1 MGLRVFVSYSGHE
14 DQVAALRLQT
24 LAGTRPELQVY
35 VPPVSTRN
43 RRGAPTGADL
53 KALNDSRFVLAI
65 ISGVV
70 PPAMQ
75 QELAVAQRAGKTI
88 VPIVVR
94 GRGNVA
100 GIQADQPVFYLDPY
114 NPVET
119 EKQIIDYVSSAV
131 PGKSN
136 QQAALGLVL
145 LLLGMLI
152 LAKE

>member
-53 KALNDSRFVLAI
+53 KALNESRFV
-65 ISGVV
+65 
-70 PPAMQ
+70 
-75 QELAVAQRAGKTI
+75 LAVAQRAGKTI

-100 GIQADQPVFYLDPY
+100 GIQAGQPVFYLDPY

-119 EKQIIDYVSSAV
+119 EKQII
-131 PGKSN
+131 N
-136 QQAALGLVL
+136 C
-145 LLLGMLI
+145 
-152 LAKE
+152 

>member
-1 MGLRVFVSYSGHE
+1 
-14 DQVAALRLQT
+14 VAALRLQT
-24 LAGTRPELQVY
+24 LAGARPELQVY

-75 QELAVAQRAGKTI
+75 QELAIAQRGAKTI

-100 GIQADQPVFYLDPY
+100 GIQADQPVFYLDPH

-119 EKQIIDYVSSAV
+119 EKQIVDYVLDRAREIESTGRVGPRFAS
-131 PGKSN
+131 PGNADPS
-136 QQAALGLVL
+136 QGIEPGTPL
-145 LLLGMLI
+145 
-152 LAKE
+152 